1 MARKGGSRHGRL
13 RFVRPRYPER
23 TATASPRP
31 PYHWVVTFTA
41 RSRPTPPTGL
51 LWLPFFVAAL
61 GFVFNQFQILAAPL
75 VLRPVLQ
82 TLGGL
87 QPGSS
92 GFNTWSGILI
102 FVPAAVGGLFGL
114 GGGYLSDLLGRRRLL
129 VMAIVTYGVA
139 SLGAALSTSVMMF
152 LLMRCVA
159 WAGVCV
165 EFVAAIAWVAELYP
179 DPTRREHVLG
189 YSQSFIGLGG
199 LLVSGVYYL
208 AATWAHHLPE
218 LGGGHEAW
226 RYTLLVGTVPAV
238 AILLL
243 RPFMPESP
251 VWLNRR
257 ASGPLARPPVGDLFS
272 SGLLRTTMVSTL
284 LVACAYALPY
294 GATQHT
300 PRIVP
305 GLPSLRGAPSLVVE
319 QTVSL
324 VQMAQEVGGF
334 LGRVLLSIVV
344 VSAVTRRRL
353 LTMFLI
359 PTVCATAWLYFGS
372 GASGLLSMMLGVAL
386 LSLLFNAQM
395 SFWGNYLPRVFP
407 TRIRATGEG
416 FAMNIG
422 GRILG
427 TSAAMMTTQLATVMP
442 GTSAPLQLAYAAGA
456 VALTACAGSLAL
468 SPLLREPDGLEL
480 PA

>member
-1 MARKGGSRHGRL
+1 MIPS
-13 RFVRPRYPER
+13 
-23 TATASPRP
+23 
-31 PYHWVVTFTA
+31 A
-41 RSRPTPPTGL
+41 RSRRTPPAGL

-75 VLRPVLQ
+75 VLRPVLH

-87 QPGSS
+87 RPGSS
-92 GFNTWSGILI
+92 GFNTWSGLLI

-139 SLGAALSTSVMMF
+139 SLGAAFSTSVVMF

-189 YSQSFIGLGG
+189 YSQAFIGLGG

-208 AATWAHHLPE
+208 AATWASQLPA
-218 LGGGHEAW
+218 LAGGHEAW
-226 RYTLLVGTVPAV
+226 RYTLMVGALPAI

-251 VWLNRR
+251 VWLERR
-257 ASGPLARPPVGDLFS
+257 ASGPLARPPVGELFAP
-272 SGLLRTTMVSTL
+272 GLLRTTMTSTL

-305 GLPSLRGAPSLVVE
+305 GLPSLRSAPSLVVE

-334 LGRVLLSIVV
+334 LGRVLLSVVV

-353 LTMFLI
+353 LTMFLT
-359 PTVCATAWLYFGS
+359 PTVCALTWLYFGP
-372 GASGLLSMMLGVAL
+372 GASGLPSMMLGVAL
-386 LSLLFNAQM
+386 VSLLFNAQM

-407 TRIRATGEG
+407 TRIRGTGEG

-427 TSAAMMTTQLATVMP
+427 TSAAMVTTQLATVMP
-442 GTSAPLQLAYAAGA
+442 GDSAPLQLAYAAGA
-456 VALTACAGSLAL
+456 VALTACAGSFAL
-468 SPLLREPDGLEL
+468 SPLLHEPDGLEL

>member
-1 MARKGGSRHGRL
+1 M
-13 RFVRPRYPER
+13 
-23 TATASPRP
+23 
-31 PYHWVVTFTA
+31 
-41 RSRPTPPTGL
+41 
-51 LWLPFFVAAL
+51 AAL

-75 VLRPVLQ
+75 VVRPVLQ
-82 TLGGL
+82 TLGGMH
-87 QPGSS
+87 PGASD
-92 GFNTWSGILI
+92 FNTWSGLLI
-102 FVPAAVGGLFGL
+102 FVPAAVGGVFGL
-114 GGGYLSDLLGRRRLL
+114 VGGYLSDRLGRRRLL
-129 VMAIVTYGVA
+129 VLSLVIYGLA
-139 SLGAALSTSVMMF
+139 SLGAAYSTSVIMF
-152 LLMRCVA
+152 LLMRCA
-159 WAGVCV
+159 TWAGVCV
-165 EFVAAIAWVAELYP
+165 EFVAAIAWMAELYP
-179 DPTRREHVLG
+179 DPRQREHVLG
-189 YSQSFIGLGG
+189 YAQAFIGLGG

-208 AATWAHHLPE
+208 AATWAHRLPE

-226 RYTLLVGTVPAV
+226 RYTLMVGALPAI
-238 AILLL
+238 AILIV

-257 ASGPLARPPVGDLFS
+257 ESGAFVRPPVGDLFS
-272 SGLLRTTMVSTL
+272 PGLLRTTLVSTL
-284 LVACAYALPY
+284 LVGFTYALPY

-305 GLPSLRGAPSLVVE
+305 GLSSLRGAPSLIVE

-334 LGRVLLSIVV
+334 LGRMLLSIVV

-353 LTMFLI
+353 LTMFLV
-359 PTVCATAWLYFGS
+359 PTVCAAVWLYLGPGPS
-372 GASGLLSMMLGVAL
+372 GRLSMMLGVAL

-416 FAMNIG
+416 FAVNIG

-427 TSAAMMTTQLATVMP
+427 TSAALITTQVATLMP
-442 GTSAPLQLAYAAGA
+442 GSSAPAQLAHAAGLVA
-456 VALTACAGSLAL
+456 VTACVLSLAL

-480 PA
+480 PS